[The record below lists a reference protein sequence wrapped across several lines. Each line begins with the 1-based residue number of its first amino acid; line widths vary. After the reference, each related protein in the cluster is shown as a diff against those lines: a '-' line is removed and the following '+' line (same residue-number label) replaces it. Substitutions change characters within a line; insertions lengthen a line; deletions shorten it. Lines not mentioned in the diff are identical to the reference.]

1 MIERYDLPS
10 DAAKPRAEEAMLKE
24 VLCLLR
30 EPYRYVA
37 TFRNGEIYIKELG
50 IEASR
55 HALPAVGYIPVRG
68 EESAPAE
75 ALSHGFRLWITRM
88 MHTNPRFEDA

>member
-1 MIERYDLPS
+1 ML
-10 DAAKPRAEEAMLKE
+10 EELFR
-24 VLCLLR
+24 LLR

-37 TFRNGEIYIKELG
+37 TFRAGEIYIKELG

-55 HALPAVGYIPVRG
+55 HSLPAVGYVPMRG

-88 MHTNPRFEDA
+88 VQNPTTRRFESA